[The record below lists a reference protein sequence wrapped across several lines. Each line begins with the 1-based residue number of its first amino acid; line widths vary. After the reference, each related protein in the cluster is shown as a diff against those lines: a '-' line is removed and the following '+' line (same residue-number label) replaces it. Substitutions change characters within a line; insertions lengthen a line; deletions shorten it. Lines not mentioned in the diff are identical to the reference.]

1 MAWNGVYSLP
11 VDSAALRNTPTQI
24 ILFVHHANG
33 LRIEIKKLEWRLKPM
48 APHDLDDQPTRVNLD
63 GCGVLL
69 LRGFLAAHVRSDP
82 MGHGPFKK
90 GLATLRPTA
99 FMALPHPFRRQLP
112 DAPLSP
118 PATKTTLSCIILTH
132 LCNQQRIKS
141 IGPFHRLA

>member
-82 MGHGPFKK
+82 MALSKK
-90 GLATLRPTA
+90 VWPRCDQQHSS
-99 FMALPHPFRRQLP
+99 MALPHPFRRQLP
-112 DAPLSP
+112 DAPLN
-118 PATKTTLSCIILTH
+118 A
-132 LCNQQRIKS
+132 CNQNYHVLFLHTYATNSALRALALF
-141 IGPFHRLA
+141 IG